1 MMERQRPKLVSQLD
15 IHELAE
21 ELLIFGRSQG
31 INLNATDLLAQRDYR
46 GLQDEVF
53 FLRNQGYSPL
63 VRSLGERVERLGK
76 SNQR

>member
-1 MMERQRPKLVSQLD
+1 MERHRPKLVGQLD

-31 INLNATDLLAQRDYR
+31 INLEVADLLAQHDYR

-53 FLRNQGYSPL
+53 FLRNQGY
-63 VRSLGERVERLGK
+63 
-76 SNQR
+76 